1 MLDLIRKLLD
11 LSIPIVRRP
20 GGGFRIHIDADDAPG
35 VRTPDSKLIP
45 AAV

>member
-11 LSIPIVRRP
+11 LSVPIVRRP
-20 GGGFRIHIDADDAPG
+20 GGGFRIPIDGDDAPD
-35 VRTPDSKLIP
+35 VRTPDAKLIP

>member
-11 LSIPIVRRP
+11 LSVPIVRQP
-20 GGGFRIHIDADDAPG
+20 GGGFRIPIDTDGVPG
-35 VRTPDSKLIP
+35 IRTPDAKLIP